1 MLRLWKAKLND
12 AGKYD
17 YVELVNEAQFKKIV
31 SFIGFLGHY
40 YHPLTN

>member
-12 AGKYD
+12 AGIYD
-17 YVELVNEAQFKKIV
+17 YEELVREVQLKKIV

-40 YHPLTN
+40 YHLLTN